1 MTQKVEPIIVISKD
15 KKLIV
20 KSKPTFAEILKK
32 EMRKH
37 ESRG

>member
-1 MTQKVEPIIVISKD
+1 MIREIEPIIVISKD

-20 KSKPTFAEILKK
+20 KSKPTFAETLKK